1 MKIYCVYDS
10 VKYGEHEFMA
20 ECPETFLPE
29 YIPVKLKE
37 YDSNCK
43 PDILVKGLVNS
54 DDFLRLVLKYH
65 NKDKHFLSHVFVLS
79 KDSESFMITD
89 AVLNQFPTLEQ
100 RLNIAINAYDFAS
113 SYNVENKNLS
123 IGFLNHSGHFNI
135 KNKTACESEL
145 LSEAFNQYKPL
156 VIAQTGQLD
165 ILLSKDSRR
174 IKGIADYGSANIIVV
189 NDINE
194 GNSLVKAYMLN
205 GWNCMGYVL
214 GADIPIILNSRS
226 NLNVEKS
233 VKFLLD
239 NGIIQ

>member
-1 MKIYCVYDS
+1 MFPPAQTVRCPQKIAGKPQPLEQGYTVCRAC
-10 VKYGEHEFMA
+10 G
-20 ECPETFLPE
+20 
-29 YIPVKLKE
+29 IPCLKKE
-37 YDSNCK
+37 YSRQK
-43 PDILVKGLVNS
+43 PRQGYFS
-54 DDFLRLVLKYH
+54 FPLK
-65 NKDKHFLSHVFVLS
+65 SRFVVS
-79 KDSESFMITD
+79 KDSESFIITD

-113 SYNVENKNLS
+113 SYNTENKKLS

-145 LSEAFNQYKPL
+145 LSEAFNQYKPF

-174 IKGIADYGSANIIVV
+174 IKGIPDYGSANIIVV

-205 GWNCMGYVL
+205 GWNCMGYVV

-233 VKFLLD
+233 VNFLVD